1 MPLKSIRGWLG
12 LDRPDVQPE
21 LAPLRAT
28 LEALDHLEPE
38 RARFLGA
45 FAYLLGRVAHADEHV
60 SPDETRLMEQLVQEQ
75 GGIPPDQAVVV
86 VHLAQ
91 ANHRLFAGTADFLV
105 AREFGAAATY
115 DQKLDLMRCLFA
127 VAATDAS
134 ISTAEE
140 GEIHRVAR
148 ELRIEQAHLIEMRV
162 AHRHHLPGLS
172 GD

>member
-1 MPLKSIRGWLG
+1 
-12 LDRPDVQPE
+12 
-21 LAPLRAT
+21 
-28 LEALDHLEPE
+28 
-38 RARFLGA
+38 
-45 FAYLLGRVAHADEHV
+45 
-60 SPDETRLMEQLVQEQ
+60 
-75 GGIPPDQAVVV
+75 
-86 VHLAQ
+86 
-91 ANHRLFAGTADFLV
+91 
-105 AREFGAAATY
+105 
-115 DQKLDLMRCLFA
+115 